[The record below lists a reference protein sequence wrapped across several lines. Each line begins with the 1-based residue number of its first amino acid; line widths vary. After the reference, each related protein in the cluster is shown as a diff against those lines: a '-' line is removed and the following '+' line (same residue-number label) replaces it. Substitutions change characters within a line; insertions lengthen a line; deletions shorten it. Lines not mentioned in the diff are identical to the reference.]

1 MCSALCCNQ
10 YLGIH
15 GESRILLK
23 LSTLKCS
30 SWKCLPLL
38 IQCVCVCD
46 YSMEEACRF
55 HALNALMAVFS
66 HSVRKMRWWN
76 IVVTNNGQFPE
87 GTSETLAPILP
98 SKAAQSLWMITFS
111 CWWQHYPPS
120 DFMSLLAWQRFYSVI
135 ADSLWCVMF
144 SSNHW
149 STRQGCDWMISMGLL
164 ASQSCSNKSCD
175 SNNRNLFS
183 PSSGS

>member
-1 MCSALCCNQ
+1 MGKA
-10 YLGIH
+10 G
-15 GESRILLK
+15 ILLK
-23 LSTLKCS
+23 PSTLKCS

-76 IVVTNNGQFPE
+76 IVVTNNGQFLKE
-87 GTSETLAPILP
+87 RHRDTSTHAFKGSTERVDDYIFMLV
-98 SKAAQSLWMITFS
+98 AALSTQAIYVSFS
-111 CWWQHYPPS
+111 
-120 DFMSLLAWQRFYSVI
+120 MTALLQCYY
-135 ADSLWCVMF
+135 DSLWCVMF